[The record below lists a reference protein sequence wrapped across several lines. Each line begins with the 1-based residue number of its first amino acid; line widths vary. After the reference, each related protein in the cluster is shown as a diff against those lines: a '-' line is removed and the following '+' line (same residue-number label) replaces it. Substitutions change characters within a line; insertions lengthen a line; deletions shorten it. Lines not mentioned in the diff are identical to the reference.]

1 MDMITTAMQGK
12 ERTFTDLL
20 QITKLSRKT
29 LSLRLKELRN
39 SGDIVKNDGGYTLNG
54 ASHSKGNG
62 KAFFKGFA
70 RTFQDRRVRS
80 AVWVLMMLCTFS
92 VSGYVFAMLFVQQPP
107 QTRATPAVVG
117 SFTMALDVNNVQDLY
132 AWQALVAYDPSE
144 LKLLE
149 IVPGGFVG
157 AEYLS
162 PRITDVSGG
171 LFMNATDISDSKF
184 LMGGVL
190 IGNGPGKDGNG
201 TLATIVFGYFTANYT
216 LPLIAEQGGS
226 YETYLLN
233 SQLSHISVEGQT
245 SLTLRVIG

>member
-12 ERTFTDLL
+12 ERTFTELL

-39 SGDIVKNDGGYTLNG
+39 SGDIAKNDGAYTLNG
-54 ASHSKGNG
+54 TSHSKGSG

-92 VSGYVFAMLFVQQPP
+92 VSGYVFAMLFAQQPP

-117 SFTMALDVNNVQDLY
+117 SFTMALDVNNVQDLHG
-132 AWQALVAYDPSE
+132 WQALVIYDPSE

-157 AEYLS
+157 AEYPS
-162 PRITDVSGG
+162 PRITDVNGG
-171 LFMNATDISDSKF
+171 LFMNATDIGDSRF
-184 LMGGVL
+184 LVGGVL
-190 IGNGPGKDGNG
+190 MGNGPGKNGNG
-201 TLATIVFGYFTANYT
+201 TLATIIFGYFTANYA
-216 LPLIAEQGGS
+216 LPSIAQQEGS

-233 SQLSHISVEGQT
+233 SESSYIPVEGQT
-245 SLTLRVIG
+245 SLALRIID